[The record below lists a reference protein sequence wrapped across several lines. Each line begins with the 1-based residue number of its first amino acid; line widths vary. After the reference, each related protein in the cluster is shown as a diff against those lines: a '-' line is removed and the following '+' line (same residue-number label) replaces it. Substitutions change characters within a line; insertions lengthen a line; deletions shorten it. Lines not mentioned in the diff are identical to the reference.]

1 LDEGARKIIVSQM
14 YYVSR
19 VLGCFA
25 LLGLA
30 LAAFFSF
37 RLAQA
42 SAEFDRHSPESVARA
57 LEILPRNTDYLS
69 LRALQLE
76 YDGENPAPLLERA
89 AAINPLSSA
98 PRIRLGLAAETRGD
112 LPAAER
118 WLLEAARVDHQFEPR
133 WSLANFYF
141 RQARE
146 VEFWKWMHA
155 ALEVSYGDR
164 ARAFDLCWRLSQDA
178 QEIFE
183 RAIPD
188 ESDVLGAYL
197 AYVLSQHRDAAG
209 PVAVRLAALR
219 DPAYTALL
227 EASCDSLLDSGNATD
242 AREVWRLLR
251 HSAPRGVANGDF
263 ASPPVNHGFD
273 WRLLESAGVSHVHL
287 DPSGHRIQL
296 SGKQP
301 EACDLL
307 RQIVAVEKGKQYDLR
322 WETRT
327 QSIASPS
334 GIEWS
339 VAGRRAPVAAAEDWQ
354 KGAVSFTAPADL
366 VPVTLVYR
374 RPTGQP
380 RAEGFIEIRSVSL
393 KTVSLHE
400 VRP

>member
-1 LDEGARKIIVSQM
+1 M

-42 SAEFDRHSPESVARA
+42 SAEFGRRSPESVARA
-57 LEILPRNTDYLS
+57 SEILPYNTDYLS

-76 YDGENPAPLLERA
+76 YDGENPAPVLERA
-89 AAINPLSSA
+89 AALSPLSSA

-112 LPAAER
+112 FPAAER

-133 WSLANFYF
+133 WTLANFYF
-141 RQARE
+141 RQGRA
-146 VEFWKWMHA
+146 VEFWKWMRA

-164 ARAFDLCWRLSQDA
+164 APAFDLCWRISQNPK
-178 QEIFE
+178 EIFE

-188 ESDVLGAYL
+188 QSDVLGAYL
-197 AYVLSQHRDAAG
+197 AYLLGQHPNAAG
-209 PVAVRLAALR
+209 PVAVRLAAMR

-227 EASCDSLLDSGNATD
+227 EIACDSLLDAGNAAD
-242 AREVWRLLR
+242 AREVWRLLGR
-251 HSAPRGVANGDF
+251 TAPGGVTNGDF
-263 ASPPVNHGFD
+263 ARPPVNHGFD
-273 WRLLESAGVSHVHL
+273 WRLLESAGVTHVHL
-287 DPSGHRIQL
+287 DPSGHRILL

-301 EACDLL
+301 ESCDLL
-307 RQIVAVEKGKQYDLR
+307 RQIVAVEAGKKYELH

-327 QSIASPS
+327 QGIALPS

-354 KGAVSFTAPADL
+354 KGVVSFTAPADL
-366 VPVTLVYR
+366 VPITLLYR

-380 RAEGFIEIRSVSL
+380 RAQGYIEIRGVSL
-393 KTVSLHE
+393 KIVSLQE

>member
-1 LDEGARKIIVSQM
+1 M

-42 SAEFDRHSPESVARA
+42 SAEFGRRTPESVARA
-57 LEILPRNTDYLS
+57 SEILPYNTDYLS

-76 YDGENPAPLLERA
+76 YDGENSAPVLERA
-89 AAINPLSSA
+89 AALSPLSSA
-98 PRIRLGLAAETRGD
+98 PRIRLGLAAEARGD
-112 LPAAER
+112 FPAAER
-118 WLLEAARVDHQFEPR
+118 WLLEGARVDHQFEPR
-133 WSLANFYF
+133 WTLANFYF
-141 RQARE
+141 RQARA
-146 VEFWKWMHA
+146 VEFWKWMRA

-164 ARAFDLCWRLSQDA
+164 APAFDLCWRLSQNA
-178 QEIFE
+178 QEVFE

-188 ESDVLGAYL
+188 QPEVLGAYL
-197 AYVLSQHRDAAG
+197 AYLLGQHPNAAG
-209 PVAVRLAALR
+209 PVAVRLAAMR

-227 EASCDSLLDSGNATD
+227 EAACDSFLAAGNDADSAAD
-242 AREVWRLLR
+242 AREVWRLLGR
-251 HSAPRGVANGDF
+251 PAPGGVTNGDF
-263 ASPPVNHGFD
+263 ARLPVNHGFD
-273 WRLLESAGVSHVHL
+273 WRLLESAGVTHL
-287 DPSGHRIQL
+287 HIDPSGHRILL

-301 EACDLL
+301 ESCDLL
-307 RQIVAVEKGKQYDLR
+307 RQIVAVTAGKQYELH

-327 QSIASPS
+327 QGIALLS

-354 KGAVSFTAPADL
+354 KGVVSFTAPADL
-366 VPVTLVYR
+366 VPVTLLYR

-380 RAEGFIEIRSVSL
+380 RAQGFIEIRSVSL
-393 KTVSLHE
+393 KTVSLQE

>member
-1 LDEGARKIIVSQM
+1 M

-19 VLGCFA
+19 VLGCVA

-42 SAEFDRHSPESVARA
+42 SAEFNRRSPESVARA
-57 LEILPRNTDYLS
+57 LEILPHNTDYLS

-76 YDGENPAPLLERA
+76 YDGENSAPLLERA
-89 AAINPLSSA
+89 AAVSPLSSA

-112 LPAAER
+112 FPAAER

-133 WSLANFYF
+133 WTLANFYF
-141 RQARE
+141 RQARA
-146 VEFWKWMHA
+146 VEFWKWMRA

-164 ARAFDLCWRLSQDA
+164 APAFDLCWRLSQDA

-183 RAIPD
+183 RAIP
-188 ESDVLGAYL
+188 EEPEVLGAYL
-197 AYVLSQHRDAAG
+197 QYLLLGQHRNAAG
-209 PVAVRLAALR
+209 PVAVRLAAIR
-219 DPAYTALL
+219 DPAYIALL
-227 EASCDSLLDSGNATD
+227 EAACDSLLDPGNDAGNAAD
-242 AREVWRLLR
+242 AREVWRLLGR
-251 HSAPRGVANGDF
+251 STPRGVTNGDF
-263 ASPPVNHGFD
+263 ARPPVNHGFD
-273 WRLLESAGVSHVHL
+273 WRLLESAGVTHIHL
-287 DPSGHRIQL
+287 DPSGHRILL

-301 EACDLL
+301 ESCDLL
-307 RQIVAVEKGKQYDLR
+307 RQIVAVETGRQYELH

-327 QSIASPS
+327 QGIALPS

-354 KGAVSFTAPADL
+354 KGGVSFTAPADL
-366 VPVTLVYR
+366 VPITLVYR

-380 RAEGFIEIRSVSL
+380 RAEGFIEIRAVSI
-393 KTVSLHE
+393 KTVSLQQ

>member
-1 LDEGARKIIVSQM
+1 M

-19 VLGCFA
+19 VFGCFA

-42 SAEFDRHSPESVARA
+42 SAEFSRGTPESVARA
-57 LEILPRNTDYLS
+57 LEILPRNIDYLS

-76 YDGENPAPLLERA
+76 YDGANPAALLERA
-89 AAINPLSSA
+89 AALGPLSSA

-112 LPAAER
+112 FPAAER
-118 WLLEAARVDHQFEPR
+118 WLLEAARVDRQFESR
-133 WSLANFYF
+133 WTLANFYF
-141 RQARE
+141 RQAGP
-146 VEFWKWMHA
+146 VEFWKWMRA

-164 ARAFDLCWRLSQDA
+164 TPAFDLCWRLSQNA

-188 ESDVLGAYL
+188 QPDVLGPYL
-197 AYVLSQHRDAAG
+197 AYLLSQHRNAAG
-209 PVAVRLAALR
+209 PVAVRLAAMR
-219 DPAYTALL
+219 DPAYAGLL
-227 EASCDSLLDSGNATD
+227 EAACDALLDGGNAGD
-242 AREVWRLLR
+242 AREIWRLLG
-251 HSAPRGVANGDF
+251 HPVPRGVANGDF
-263 ASPPVNHGFD
+263 ARPPVNHGFD
-273 WRLLESAGVSHVHL
+273 WRLLESAGVTHIHL
-287 DPSGHRIQL
+287 DPSGHRILL

-301 EACDLL
+301 ESCDLL
-307 RQIVAVEKGKQYDLR
+307 RQIVAVETGKQYELR

-327 QSIASPS
+327 QGIAPPS

-339 VAGRRAPVAAAEDWQ
+339 IAGRRAPVAAAEDWQ
-354 KGAVSFTAPADL
+354 KGAVSFTASADL
-366 VPVTLVYR
+366 VPITLLYR

-380 RAEGFIEIRSVSL
+380 RAEGFIELR
-393 KTVSLHE
+393 TVSLEE

>member
-1 LDEGARKIIVSQM
+1 M

-19 VLGCFA
+19 LLGCFA

-42 SAEFDRHSPESVARA
+42 SAEFSRGSPESVARA
-57 LEILPRNTDYLS
+57 LEILPLNTDYLS

-76 YDGENPAPLLERA
+76 YEGGNPATLLERA
-89 AAINPLSSA
+89 AALSPLSSA

-112 LPAAER
+112 FVAAER
-118 WLLEAARVDHQFEPR
+118 WLLEAARVDRQFEPR
-133 WSLANFYF
+133 WTLANFYF
-141 RQARE
+141 RQARAA
-146 VEFWKWMHA
+146 EFWKWMRA

-164 ARAFDLCWRLSQDA
+164 IPAFDLCWRLSQNA

-183 RAIPD
+183 RAIPHQ
-188 ESDVLGAYL
+188 SDVLGPYL
-197 AYVLSQHRDAAG
+197 AYVLGQHRNAAG
-209 PVAVRLAALR
+209 PVAVRLAAMR

-227 EASCDSLLDSGNATD
+227 EAACDSLLDGGNADD
-242 AREVWRLLR
+242 AREIWHLLGRLT
-251 HSAPRGVANGDF
+251 PRGLSNADF
-263 ASPPVNHGFD
+263 TRPPVNHGFD
-273 WRLLESAGVSHVHL
+273 WRLLESAGVTHVHL
-287 DPSGHRIQL
+287 DPSGHRILL

-301 EACDLL
+301 ESCDLL
-307 RQIVAVEKGKQYDLR
+307 RQIVAVERGKQYELR

-327 QSIASPS
+327 QGIAPPS

-339 VAGRRAPVAAAEDWQ
+339 VAGRLAPVAAVEDWQ
-354 KGAVSFTAPADL
+354 KGVVSFTAPADL
-366 VPVTLVYR
+366 VPITLLYR

-380 RAEGFIEIRSVSL
+380 RAEGFIELR
-393 KTVSLHE
+393 TVSLQE

>member
-1 LDEGARKIIVSQM
+1 M

-19 VLGCFA
+19 VLGFFA

-30 LAAFFSF
+30 LGAFFSF

-42 SAEFDRHSPESVARA
+42 SAEFNRRSPESVARA
-57 LEILPRNTDYLS
+57 LEILPHNTDYLS

-76 YDGENPAPLLERA
+76 YDGENSALLLERA
-89 AAINPLSSA
+89 AAISPLSSA
-98 PRIRLGLAAETRGD
+98 PRIRLGLAAEARGD
-112 LPAAER
+112 FPAAES

-133 WSLANFYF
+133 WTLANFYF
-141 RQARE
+141 RQARAAD
-146 VEFWKWMHA
+146 FWKWMRA

-164 ARAFDLCWRLSQDA
+164 APAFDLCWRSSQDA

-188 ESDVLGAYL
+188 QTDVLGAYL
-197 AYVLSQHRDAAG
+197 AYLLAQHRDAAG
-209 PVAVRLAALR
+209 PVAVRLAAMR

-227 EASCDSLLDSGNATD
+227 EAACDSFLDVGNAAD
-242 AREVWRLLR
+242 AREIWRLLGR
-251 HSAPRGVANGDF
+251 PAPGGVIDGDF
-263 ASPPVNHGFD
+263 ARPPVNHGFD
-273 WRLLESAGVSHVHL
+273 WRLLESAGVTHIHL

-296 SGKQP
+296 SGKQL
-301 EACDLL
+301 ESCDLL
-307 RQIVAVEKGKQYDLR
+307 RQIVAVDASKQYELH

-327 QSIASPS
+327 QGIAPPS

-339 VAGRRAPVAAAEDWQ
+339 VAGRRAPVAAADDWR
-354 KGAVSFTAPADL
+354 KGDVSFTATADL
-366 VPVTLVYR
+366 VPITLVYR
-374 RPTGQP
+374 RPTGEP

-393 KTVSLHE
+393 KTVVLQG

>member
-1 LDEGARKIIVSQM
+1 M

-30 LAAFFSF
+30 LAAFLSF

-42 SAEFDRHSPESVARA
+42 SAEFGRRSPESVARA
-57 LEILPRNTDYLS
+57 SEILPYNTDYLS

-89 AAINPLSSA
+89 AALSPLSSA

-112 LPAAER
+112 FPAAER

-133 WSLANFYF
+133 WTLANFYF
-141 RQARE
+141 RQARS
-146 VEFWKWMHA
+146 VEFWKWMRA

-164 ARAFDLCWRLSQDA
+164 APAFELCWRLSQNSK
-178 QEIFE
+178 EIFE

-188 ESDVLGAYL
+188 QPDVLGAYL
-197 AYVLSQHRDAAG
+197 AYLLGQHPNAAG
-209 PVAVRLAALR
+209 PVAVRLAAMR

-227 EASCDSLLDSGNATD
+227 EAACDSVLDLGNAAD
-242 AREVWRLLR
+242 AREVWRLLGR
-251 HSAPRGVANGDF
+251 PAPGGVINGDF
-263 ASPPVNHGFD
+263 ASPPANHGFD
-273 WRLLESAGVSHVHL
+273 WRLLESAGVTHL
-287 DPSGHRIQL
+287 HIDPSGHRILL

-301 EACDLL
+301 ESCDLL
-307 RQIVAVEKGKQYDLR
+307 RQIVAVETGKHYELH

-327 QSIASPS
+327 QGIALLS

-339 VAGRRAPVAAAEDWQ
+339 VADRRAPVAAAEDWQ
-354 KGAVSFTAPADL
+354 KGVVAFTAPADL
-366 VPVTLVYR
+366 VPITLLYR

-380 RAEGFIEIRSVSL
+380 RAQGYIEIRGVSL
-393 KTVSLHE
+393 KTVSLQE

>member
-1 LDEGARKIIVSQM
+1 M
-14 YYVSR
+14 YYVRR

-37 RLAQA
+37 RLSQA
-42 SAEFDRHSPESVARA
+42 SAEFSRHSPESVARA
-57 LEILPRNTDYLS
+57 LEILPHNFDYLS

-76 YDGENPAPLLERA
+76 YDGENSAPLLERA
-89 AAINPLSSA
+89 AAIGPLSSA

-112 LPAAER
+112 FPMAER

-133 WSLANFYF
+133 WTLANFYF

-146 VEFWKWMHA
+146 VEFWKWMRA

-164 ARAFDLCWRLSQDA
+164 ARAFDLCWRVSQNA

-183 RAIPD
+183 RAIPG
-188 ESDVLGAYL
+188 EPDVLSAYL
-197 AYVLSQHRDAAG
+197 VYVLSHHRDAAG
-209 PVAVRLAALR
+209 TVAVKLAAMR
-219 DPAYTALL
+219 DPAFIALL
-227 EASCDSLLDSGNATD
+227 DAACDSLLDSGNAADT
-242 AREVWRLLR
+242 REVWRLLGR
-251 HSAPRGVANGDF
+251 PAPRGVTNGDF
-263 ASPPVNHGFD
+263 TSPPVNHGFD
-273 WRLLESAGVSHVHL
+273 WRLLESPGVSHVHL

-307 RQIVAVEKGKQYDLR
+307 RQSVAVETGKRYELH

-339 VAGRRAPVAAAEDWQ
+339 VAGRHSPVAGAEDWQ
-354 KGAVSFTAPADL
+354 KGAISFTAPADL
-366 VPVTLVYR
+366 VPVTLLYR

-393 KTVSLHE
+393 KTVSLKE
-400 VRP
+400 VQP

>member
-1 LDEGARKIIVSQM
+1 M

-42 SAEFDRHSPESVARA
+42 SAEFSRHSPESVARA
-57 LEILPRNTDYLS
+57 LEILPHNIDYLS

-76 YDGENPAPLLERA
+76 YDGENSAPLLERA
-89 AAINPLSSA
+89 AAISPLSSA

-112 LPAAER
+112 FPVAER

-133 WSLANFYF
+133 WTLANFYF

-146 VEFWKWMHA
+146 IEFWKWMRA

-164 ARAFDLCWRLSQDA
+164 ARAFDLCWRLSQNA
-178 QEIFE
+178 KEIFE

-188 ESDVLGAYL
+188 QPDVLGAYL
-197 AYVLSQHRDAAG
+197 VYVLGQHRDAAG
-209 PVAVRLAALR
+209 PVAVRLAAIR

-227 EASCDSLLDSGNATD
+227 EAACDTLLDSKNDSGNAAD
-242 AREVWRLLR
+242 AREVWRLLGR
-251 HSAPRGVANGDF
+251 PTPRGVTNGDF
-263 ASPPVNHGFD
+263 AVPPVNHGFD
-273 WRLLESAGVSHVHL
+273 WRLLESPGVSHVHL

-307 RQIVAVEKGKQYDLR
+307 RQIVAVESGKRYELH

-334 GIEWS
+334 GIEWT
-339 VAGRRAPVAAAEDWQ
+339 VAGRRAPVAAAEGWQ
-354 KGAVSFTAPADL
+354 QGAVSFTAPADL
-366 VPVTLVYR
+366 VPITLLYR
-374 RPTGQP
+374 RPSGQP

-393 KTVSLHE
+393 KTVSLKE
-400 VRP
+400 VQP

>member
-1 LDEGARKIIVSQM
+1 M
-14 YYVSR
+14 YYASR

-42 SAEFDRHSPESVARA
+42 SSEFDQRSPESVARA
-57 LEILPRNTDYLS
+57 LEILPHNTGYLS

-76 YDGENPAPLLERA
+76 YDGEDSAALLERA

-98 PRIRLGLAAETRGD
+98 PRIRLGLTAETRGD
-112 LPAAER
+112 MPAAER

-133 WSLANFYF
+133 WTLANFYF
-141 RQARE
+141 RQARD
-146 VEFWKWMHA
+146 VEFWKWMRA

-164 ARAFDLCWRLSQDA
+164 ARTFDLCWRLSQNA
-178 QEIFE
+178 QEILE

-188 ESDVLGAYL
+188 QPEVLGAYL
-197 AYVLSQHRDAAG
+197 TYVLGEHRNAAG
-209 PVAVRLAALR
+209 PVAVRLAAMR
-219 DPAYTALL
+219 DPAYTSML
-227 EASCDSLLDSGNATD
+227 EAACDALLDSGNAAD
-242 AREVWRLLR
+242 AREVWRLLAR
-251 HSAPRGVANGDF
+251 PAPGGIVNGDF
-263 ASPPVNHGFD
+263 ARPTVNHGFD
-273 WRLLESAGVSHVHL
+273 WRLLESVGVTQIHL

-301 EACDLL
+301 EACALL

-327 QSIASPS
+327 QGIALLS

-339 VAGRRAPVAAAEDWQ
+339 VAGRHAPVAAAEDWQ
-354 KGAVSFTAPADL
+354 KGVVSFTASADL
-366 VPVTLVYR
+366 VPITLVYR
-374 RPTGQP
+374 RPTGHP
-380 RAEGFIEIRSVSL
+380 RAEGLIEIRSVSL
-393 KTVSLHE
+393 KTVSLKE
-400 VRP
+400 VQP

>member
-1 LDEGARKIIVSQM
+1 M

-42 SAEFDRHSPESVARA
+42 SAEFGRGSPESVAHA

-76 YDGENPAPLLERA
+76 YDGGNAAPLLERA
-89 AAINPLSSA
+89 AALSPLSSA

-112 LPAAER
+112 FPAAER

-133 WSLANFYF
+133 WTLANFYF
-141 RQARE
+141 RRARAA
-146 VEFWKWMHA
+146 EFWKSMRA

-164 ARAFDLCWRLSQDA
+164 TPAFDLCWRLSQNA

-183 RAIPD
+183 RAIP
-188 ESDVLGAYL
+188 EQSDVLGAYL
-197 AYVLSQHRDAAG
+197 AYLLGGHRDAAG
-209 PVAVRLAALR
+209 PVAVKLAAMR
-219 DPAYTALL
+219 DPAYTGLL
-227 EASCDSLLDSGNATD
+227 EAACDALLDIGNAGD
-242 AREVWRLLR
+242 AREVWRLLG
-251 HSAPRGVANGDF
+251 HPAPRGIANGDF
-263 ASPPVNHGFD
+263 AHPSVNHGFD
-273 WRLLESAGVSHVHL
+273 WRLLESAGVTHVHL
-287 DPSGHRIQL
+287 DPAGHRILL

-301 EACDLL
+301 ESRDLL
-307 RQIVAVEKGKQYDLR
+307 RQIVAVETGQRYELH

-327 QSIASPS
+327 HGIAPPS

-339 VAGRRAPVAAAEDWQ
+339 VAGRREAVAAAEDWQ
-354 KGAVSFTAPADL
+354 KGVVSFTAPAGL
-366 VPVTLVYR
+366 VPITLVYR

-380 RAEGFIEIRSVSL
+380 RAEGFIEIRAVSL
-393 KTVSLHE
+393 EE

>member
-1 LDEGARKIIVSQM
+1 M

-25 LLGLA
+25 LMGLA

-42 SAEFDRHSPESVARA
+42 SAEFSRHSPESVARA
-57 LEILPRNTDYLS
+57 LEILPHNIDYLS

-76 YDGENPAPLLERA
+76 YDGENSAPLLERA
-89 AAINPLSSA
+89 AAISPLSSA

-112 LPAAER
+112 FPAAER

-133 WSLANFYF
+133 WTLANFYF

-146 VEFWKWMHA
+146 IEFWKWMRA

-164 ARAFDLCWRLSQDA
+164 ARAFDLCWRLSQNA
-178 QEIFE
+178 QEVLE
-183 RAIPD
+183 RAIPIQ
-188 ESDVLGAYL
+188 SDVLGAYL
-197 AYVLSQHRDAAG
+197 VYLLDQHRGAAG
-209 PVAVRLAALR
+209 PIAVRLAAMR

-227 EASCDSLLDSGNATD
+227 EAGCDALLDAGNATD
-242 AREVWRLLR
+242 AREVWRLLGR
-251 HSAPRGVANGDF
+251 PAPGGITNGDF
-263 ASPPVNHGFD
+263 ARPPVNHGFD
-273 WRLLESAGVSHVHL
+273 WRLLESAGVTHVHL
-287 DPSGHRIQL
+287 DPSGQRILL

-301 EACDLL
+301 ESCDLL
-307 RQIVAVEKGKQYDLR
+307 RQIIAMETGKKYELR

-327 QSIASPS
+327 HDIPPPS

-339 VAGRRAPVAAAEDWQ
+339 VAGRHAPVAAAEDWQ
-354 KGAVSFTAPADL
+354 KGVVSFTAPAAL
-366 VPVTLVYR
+366 VPITLGYR

-380 RAEGFIEIRSVSL
+380 RAEGFIEIRAVSL
-393 KTVSLHE
+393 QE